1 MEIFAF
7 LPAII
12 ALILTVT
19 ALSSIFD
26 KQDEIIWRIWKL
38 IFGVIL
44 LILTIY
50 LTNLGLKE
58 KSRSINNRYIYYNNY
73 Y

>member
-1 MEIFAF
+1 MDIFAF
-7 LPAII
+7 IPAFI

-38 IFGVIL
+38 IFGVVL

-58 KSRSINNRYIYYNNY
+58 KSHSINSRYIYYNNY

>member
-38 IFGVIL
+38 IFGVVL

-58 KSRSINNRYIYYNNY
+58 KSHSINSRYIYYNNY